1 MCAGGWFPIA
11 LSIVI
16 FIISAIWFYGRQ
28 RKSMYA
34 KEHAQHLES
43 VLRFPDRYAS
53 QGVPVLTTAF
63 NLYQSSVVL
72 PRW

>member
-1 MCAGGWFPIA
+1 LCVGGWFPIA

-34 KEHAQHLES
+34 KDHAQHLES
-43 VLRFPDRYAS
+43 ILQFPDSRYAS
-53 QGVPVLTTAF
+53 QDMPGLTTAF
-63 NLYQSSVVL
+63 NLYQGWAVL
-72 PRW
+72 PW